1 MPKARAN
8 NKVYSSTPSSGLI
21 VEDEMIC
28 IARTASYVIRVEA
41 NSRRCQKHERRSTY
55 TAVRAF
61 LPVCF
66 HHFSN
71 YSSTPTYVVVVLS
84 MGKAN
89 EEMYIYRR
97 SCRSI
102 SLMFCLTV
110 SFSCGIET
118 ERPTEQKS
126 VYVIKRKMKKKVL
139 CTYQAEVQFTRKTA
153 YCIAAPR
160 RNSEADSAAP

>member
-1 MPKARAN
+1 MIPGTQRHDVHDRSHMMWYVHDELRDMWYQIKQKQEKMAKARAK
-8 NKVYSSTPSSGLI
+8 KVYSSTPSSGVI

-28 IARTASYVIRVEA
+28 IARTASYVKRIEA
-41 NSRRCQKHERRSTY
+41 NSRRLQKHERRSTY

-89 EEMYIYRR
+89 EEMYIYLSLIHIWRCRR
-97 SCRSI
+97 IERCRSRW
-102 SLMFCLTV
+102 S
-110 SFSCGIET
+110 
-118 ERPTEQKS
+118 P
-126 VYVIKRKMKKKVL
+126 YH
-139 CTYQAEVQFTRKTA
+139 
-153 YCIAAPR
+153 
-160 RNSEADSAAP
+160 